1 MLRQVSVLP
10 RCNHV
15 ANILDA
21 RTLAEGLQSLA
32 LAALDALTAIFAESY
47 LSLGAVAAMLI
58 LCWCMASS
66 GGYGA
71 VPSGA
76 PPPPPGSTTSFWD
89 KMALKY
95 VISYRDSQ
103 RHWRGRSS
111 ACGSSTLLLFRASW
125 DDAPEEQCLAPCTP
139 SWGPVIANALE

>member
-95 VISYRDSQ
+95 VSPIEIP
-103 RHWRGRSS
+103 S
-111 ACGSSTLLLFRASW
+111 ATGEAEA
-125 DDAPEEQCLAPCTP
+125 APAGVAHCCYSGLPGTMHLK
-139 SWGPVIANALE
+139 SNV

>member
-15 ANILDA
+15 ADILDA

-32 LAALDALTAIFAESY
+32 LAALDALTAIFAESF
-47 LSLGAVAAMLI
+47 LSLGAVAAMVI

-71 VPSGA
+71 VPSGP
-76 PPPPPGSTTSFWD
+76 PPPPPGNTMSFWG

-95 VISYRDSQ
+95 VFGWNPQ
-103 RHWRGRSS
+103 CQGRCKSS
-111 ACGSSTLLLFRASW
+111 MC
-125 DDAPEEQCLAPCTP
+125 PQKQCPAVVQ
-139 SWGPVIANALE
+139 GFQH

>member
-15 ANILDA
+15 AAILDA

-32 LAALDALTAIFAESY
+32 LAALDALTAIFAESF
-47 LSLGAVAAMLI
+47 LSLGAVVAMVI

-71 VPSGA
+71 VPSGP
-76 PPPPPGSTTSFWD
+76 PPPPPGNTMSFWD

-95 VISYRDSQ
+95 VFNWKSPMLMVTQ
-103 RHWRGRSS
+103 
-111 ACGSSTLLLFRASW
+111 
-125 DDAPEEQCLAPCTP
+125 EQCVSAVAVPWCCRLGLLEMMHLESSVYLPLHRH
-139 SWGPVIANALE
+139 GAL